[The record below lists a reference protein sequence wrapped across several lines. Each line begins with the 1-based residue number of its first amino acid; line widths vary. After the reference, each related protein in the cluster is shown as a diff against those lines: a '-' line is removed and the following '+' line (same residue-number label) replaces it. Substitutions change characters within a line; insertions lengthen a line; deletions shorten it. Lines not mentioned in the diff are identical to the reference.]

1 MVSDRFQVRGRF
13 GSGAYASA
21 TIVVAAMVLGML
33 APRDISGSQL
43 LALFL
48 RWLPSLMRGFAVNV
62 AVSIG
67 ALALGTLIGLL
78 VGALALQRSGVARI
92 ARLWIQAFRNAPWL
106 VLIFFTTYVF
116 PFEFTIAGH
125 VVPFPDWLKVIAAL
139 ALPASANIAE
149 VFRGAVQSIP
159 STQWDAA
166 GSLAMSRGQILV
178 LIVLPQC
185 ARRMLPPWMNVY
197 AIITMGTALSSLVG
211 IHDVLDTA
219 QIASTTVAH
228 SSFTVLMYMSA
239 LALFFAYCYPVTLA
253 TRAIERRFHAGRVNM
268 ARKIK
273 SISPSETS
281 EKGAYR
287 S

>member
-1 MVSDRFQVRGRF
+1 MDSVKFDPRVRI
-13 GSGAYASA
+13 GSGVYACA
-21 TIVVAAMVLGML
+21 TIILAAMALWLL
-33 APRDISGSQL
+33 APRDISGAQL
-43 LALFL
+43 LASFL
-48 RWLPSLMRGFAVNV
+48 RWLPALLHGFAVNV
-62 AVSIG
+62 GVSLG
-67 ALALGTLIGLL
+67 ALALGTLIG
-78 VGALALQRSGVARI
+78 VFIGALALLSGAAGRI

-159 STQWDAA
+159 SAQWDAA
-166 GSLAMSRGQILV
+166 NSLAMSRRQILV

-228 SSFTVLMYMSA
+228 SSFTVLMYMST
-239 LALFFAYCYPVTLA
+239 LAMFFAYCYPVTLA
-253 TRAIERRFHAGRVNM
+253 TRVFERRLHA
-268 ARKIK
+268 
-273 SISPSETS
+273 
-281 EKGAYR
+281 
-287 S
+287 

>member
-1 MVSDRFQVRGRF
+1 MVSDRP
-13 GSGAYASA
+13 GAYAGA
-21 TIVVAAMVLGML
+21 TIAVAALVLWLM
-33 APRDISGSQL
+33 APRDIPGAQL
-43 LALFL
+43 LADFV
-48 RWLPSLMRGFAVNV
+48 RWLPALLHGFAINV

-67 ALALGTLIGLL
+67 ALTFGTVLGVF
-78 VGALALQRSGVARI
+78 VGSLSLARGIVGRA
-92 ARLWIQAFRNAPWL
+92 ARLWVQAFRNAPWL

-116 PFEFTIAGH
+116 PFEFDLGGH
-125 VVPFPDWLKVIAAL
+125 VVPFPDWLKVVAAL

-166 GSLAMSRGQILV
+166 GSLAMSRRQILL

-185 ARRMLPPWMNVY
+185 MRRMLPPWMNVY

-239 LALFFAYCYPVTLA
+239 LALFFVYCYPVTLA
-253 TRAIERRFHAGRVNM
+253 TRAVERRL
-268 ARKIK
+268 
-273 SISPSETS
+273 
-281 EKGAYR
+281 R
-287 S
+287 SR